1 MVDSLGVSPMEAI
14 VSSTQT
20 SADCLGILDETGTL
34 EPGKDADVVIVN
46 GDPLAD
52 IRALH
57 SVDTIVKQGSVV
69 KRNGEVLV

>member
-1 MVDSLGVSPMEAI
+1 M
-14 VSSTQT
+14 
-20 SADCLGILDETGTL
+20 
-34 EPGKDADVVIVN
+34 VN